1 MRRESTPADR
11 NNEDLSAIGTSRR
24 LDVELTSPITSDYS
38 QLRLERNGTVQRDL
52 EDEKEK
58 KKPARGGLH
67 SCKWWRWAESNY
79 ADSRGYE
86 LEDSVRLRPYH
97 HSYHFRQPAE
107 VIRS

>member
-67 SCKWWRWAESNY
+67 SCKWWRWAESNRRPKALNSQDY
-79 ADSRGYE
+79 MLSR
-86 LEDSVRLRPYH
+86 
-97 HSYHFRQPAE
+97 
-107 VIRS
+107 VIVLSPRRR